1 MIRHLVVEKIFL
13 TSDFLTYQP
22 GVSCKCSVKSTDV
35 LSPFR
40 QKFKPSPAAHGVVVD
55 LKEASMKIVK
65 TSQVTKKPFEK
76 PIFTGSD
83 VTIQELLAD
92 SQEYRINIV
101 NFGKGVRNKFH
112 THSTEQVLIIT
123 AGKGIVATEKEE
135 RIVIEGDIVLIPAGE
150 KHWHGATQ
158 DSDFSHIYVIRKE
171 SVFSQLED

>member
-1 MIRHLVVEKIFL
+1 
-13 TSDFLTYQP
+13 
-22 GVSCKCSVKSTDV
+22 
-35 LSPFR
+35 
-40 QKFKPSPAAHGVVVD
+40 
-55 LKEASMKIVK
+55 MKIVK
-65 TSQVTKKPFEK
+65 TSQVIKKPFEK
-76 PIFTGSD
+76 SIFTGSD

-135 RIVIEGDIVLIPAGE
+135 RVVTEGDIVLIPAEE

-158 DSDFSHIYVIRKE
+158 DSDFSHIYVMRKE
-171 SVFSQLED
+171 SVLSQVED